1 MPVRHSLVLVCLLA
15 ACSPS
20 RVPTSTPAAPQ
31 GPPSPTAF
39 QPGTLDPPSEGRLSS
54 MLLPTFTPYA
64 ASVLPV
70 TTADAPAI
78 VALSKKAVAEG
89 SALNPLTGLVPSDP
103 ALLSRRPLVIKIS
116 NYPRD
121 IRPQYGLNEA
131 DVVYEYYIEW
141 ANTRF
146 IGVFYGNNASQI
158 GPVRSGRYFDEHITR
173 MYHGYYVFNYADP
186 REYSY
191 YLGTDL
197 QPFMVVPGNTSCPP
211 FFEHKVSSRISDS
224 RHYEMYFD
232 STRFA
237 DCLARK
243 SADNSPQ
250 VLRNGFFSAVPPAD
264 GVPVQRVFTHYSSC
278 DYSYW
283 QYDPAQRVYL
293 RFQETSSSKDP
304 SHLNDC
310 KDKPE
315 TYSPLKDAL
324 TKKQVTADNVVVI
337 YVSHTFSSQNEQDD
351 EIYHIN
357 LVDSGKAYVFRDGV
371 GLPAKWQRTDIDQ
384 PLFITTPSGT
394 PIHLKPGRTFYQVI
408 GVTSTDWSDHADWHF
423 DFHTP

>member
-1 MPVRHSLVLVCLLA
+1 MVAHGAKA
-15 ACSPS
+15 A
-20 RVPTSTPAAPQ
+20 VQ
-31 GPPSPTAF
+31 GP
-39 QPGTLDPPSEGRLSS
+39 E
-54 MLLPTFTPYA
+54 
-64 ASVLPV
+64 V
-70 TTADAPAI
+70 
-78 VALSKKAVAEG
+78 
-89 SALNPLTGLVPSDP
+89 NPLTGVPASDE
-103 ALLSRRPLVIKIS
+103 ALLGRRPLVIKIS

-173 MYHGYYVFNYADP
+173 MYHAYYVFNYADP

-197 QPFMVVPGNTSCPP
+197 QPFMVVPGYTSCPP
-211 FFEHKVSSRISDS
+211 FFEHKVSSLISDS

-232 STRFA
+232 SSRFA
-237 DCLARK
+237 DCLTRK
-243 SADNSPQ
+243 SADNSRQ
-250 VLRNGFFSAVPPAD
+250 VLRNGFFSAVPPEVGA
-264 GVPVQRVFTHYSSC
+264 PVRRVFTHYSSC
-278 DYSYW
+278 DYNYW
-283 QYDPAQRVYL
+283 EYDPAQGLYL
-293 RFQETSSSKDP
+293 RFQETSASKEL

-315 TYSPLKDAL
+315 TYAALKDAL
-324 TKKQVTADNVVVI
+324 TKKQVSADNVVVI

-357 LVDSGKAYVFRDGV
+357 LVDSGKAYVFRDGI
-371 GLPAKWQRTDIDQ
+371 GLPARWQRTDIDQ
-384 PLFITTPSGT
+384 PLMITTPSGT